1 MCTDPESTSCASINY
16 QVRMKRHDGCI
27 CQHWHWNCSHTVDP
41 CSSSMLI
48 SSLEFLQR
56 CNQVTWTVDFG
67 ILCTGMKS
75 DQILP
80 DSILTLKYGEIE
92 AIRTDAYLVWGL
104 SLGQQHAHLA
114 PHEFLNTF
122 SMVRPLE
129 ICMQCENW
137 VILELH
143 FAPIVLSNS
152 LPFTIY
158 YLCVLEF
165 TWAIKLYGRELT
177 RWGGGK
183 KTAYI
188 EGSSSS
194 VRFSVC
200 TNGIA
205 SACIANLMKWTQAH
219 KNSLSVH

>member
-16 QVRMKRHDGCI
+16 QVRMKRHNGCI

-41 CSSSMLI
+41 CSSSILI
-48 SSLEFLQR
+48 SSLELLQR

-80 DSILTLKYGEIE
+80 DSILTLKYGGIE
-92 AIRTDAYLVWGL
+92 AIRADAYLVWGL
-104 SLGQQHAHLA
+104 SLGQQHAQLA

-152 LPFTIY
+152 LPLYNLLPSCAWIHLGHQVVWQTIDKMRRGEKD
-158 YLCVLEF
+158 C
-165 TWAIKLYGRELT
+165 IH
-177 RWGGGK
+177 WGFL
-183 KTAYI
+183 
-188 EGSSSS
+188 
-194 VRFSVC
+194 VFSK
-200 TNGIA
+200 I
-205 SACIANLMKWTQAH
+205 
-219 KNSLSVH
+219 